1 VGTAVVLMVEAVEL
15 EQVRRR
21 VFALAVENTSDTE
34 VAKVS
39 VLYEPLNGVPA
50 AMVNPLIVMFDAN

>member
-39 VLYEPLNGVPA
+39 VLYEPFSGVPA
-50 AMVNPLIVMFDAN
+50 AMVRPLTVMLLES